1 LKGAKMN
8 KQKKF
13 MTGILGAIA
22 VYIAVITATA
32 DITRGIGLEEKQT
45 PSENVQV
52 SSNEADTTNL
62 KAEQEHSLE
71 GYNTSLEKVENAS
84 AESNNTEITSQPT
97 EVKTI
102 NYSFTNKQKSNIFDN
117 PNNGKVMDT
126 LIKAT
131 RVEVE
136 EEKDVENQKQT
147 KVKKADGTFEIKVT
161 GQINKWAKI
170 KYQKNLKN
178 KEGWIKAENLNKEF
192 NSVISADLKNIDF
205 SPVEKPNFTENPKKT
220 NVRGIYLTVYS
231 AASDKKIDELIA
243 LTKRTPINAF
253 VIDVK
258 DDSGHLLF
266 KTDAEKTYLGE
277 NKKYYP
283 IADME
288 KFMKKL
294 KDNNIYTIARIVSFK
309 DPRYAK
315 KNPDKAIIKR
325 ADGTPYTNS
334 DGVIWVSAHDR
345 NLWKYNIDVA
355 KEAAKLGFNE
365 IQFDYVR
372 FPASN
377 GGKLDKQLDYRNVKS
392 ETKPETIQKYLK
404 YARKELQPLGVYISA
419 DVYGQ
424 VGSSADDMGL
434 GQHWETVSNEV
445 DIISPMAY
453 PSHYGNG
460 VYGLS
465 VPDANPY
472 ATIYRSTIDGVNRNN
487 NITYPANV
495 RPWLQA
501 FTAKWVKGYIP
512 YGKKEIDAQVKAL
525 KDLGINEYLLWS
537 PSNRYGIVEK

>member
-1 LKGAKMN
+1 MN

-32 DITRGIGLEEKQT
+32 DITRGIGLEEKQP

-231 AASDKKIDELIA
+231 AASDKKMDELIA

-501 FTAKWVKGYIP
+501 FTAKWVKGYIS

>member
-1 LKGAKMN
+1 MN

-32 DITRGIGLEEKQT
+32 DITRGIGLEEKQP

-84 AESNNTEITSQPT
+84 AESNNTKITSQPT

-178 KEGWIKAENLNKEF
+178 KEGWIKSENLNKEF

-231 AASDKKIDELIA
+231 AASDKKMDELIA

>member
-1 LKGAKMN
+1 MN
-8 KQKKF
+8 KQKKI

-32 DITRGIGLEEKQT
+32 DITRGIGLEEKQP

-231 AASDKKIDELIA
+231 AASDKKMDELIA

>member
-1 LKGAKMN
+1 MN

-32 DITRGIGLEEKQT
+32 DITRGIGLEEKQP

-136 EEKDVENQKQT
+136 EEKDVENRKQT

-231 AASDKKIDELIA
+231 AASDKKMDELIA

-325 ADGTPYTNS
+325 ADGTPYTNN

>member
-1 LKGAKMN
+1 MN

-32 DITRGIGLEEKQT
+32 DITRGIGLEEKQP

-205 SPVEKPNFTENPKKT
+205 SPVEKPNFTENSKKT

-231 AASDKKIDELIA
+231 AASDKKMDELIA

>member
-1 LKGAKMN
+1 MN

-32 DITRGIGLEEKQT
+32 DITRGIGLEEKQP

-231 AASDKKIDELIA
+231 AASDKKMDELIA

>member
-1 LKGAKMN
+1 MN

-22 VYIAVITATA
+22 VYIAVIAATA

-62 KAEQEHSLE
+62 KAEQEHPLE

-84 AESNNTEITSQPT
+84 TESNNTEITSQPT

-192 NSVISADLKNIDF
+192 NSVISTDLKNIDF

-231 AASDKKIDELIA
+231 AASDKKMDELIA

-258 DDSGHLLF
+258 DDGGHLLF

-283 IADME
+283 IADVE

-345 NLWKYNIDVA
+345 NLWKYNIEVA

>member
-1 LKGAKMN
+1 MN

-22 VYIAVITATA
+22 VYIAVIAATA

-62 KAEQEHSLE
+62 KAEQEHPLE

-192 NSVISADLKNIDF
+192 NSVISTDLKNIDF

-231 AASDKKIDELIA
+231 AASDKKMDELIA

-258 DDSGHLLF
+258 DDGGHLLF

-283 IADME
+283 IADVE

-345 NLWKYNIDVA
+345 NLWKYNIEVA

>member
-1 LKGAKMN
+1 MN

-231 AASDKKIDELIA
+231 AASDKKMDELIA

>member
-1 LKGAKMN
+1 MN

-32 DITRGIGLEEKQT
+32 DITRGIGLEEKQP

-62 KAEQEHSLE
+62 KTEQEHSLE

-84 AESNNTEITSQPT
+84 AESNNTKITSQPT

-178 KEGWIKAENLNKEF
+178 KEGWIKSENLNKEF

-231 AASDKKIDELIA
+231 AASDKKMDELIA

>member
-1 LKGAKMN
+1 MN

>member
-1 LKGAKMN
+1 MN

-84 AESNNTEITSQPT
+84 AESNNTKITSQPT

-231 AASDKKIDELIA
+231 AASDKKMDELIA

>member
-1 LKGAKMN
+1 MN

-32 DITRGIGLEEKQT
+32 DITRGIGLEEKQP

-84 AESNNTEITSQPT
+84 AESNNTKITSQPT

-231 AASDKKIDELIA
+231 AASDKKMDELIA

>member
-1 LKGAKMN
+1 MN

-32 DITRGIGLEEKQT
+32 DITRGIGLEEKQP

-178 KEGWIKAENLNKEF
+178 KEGWIKSENLNKEF

-231 AASDKKIDELIA
+231 AASDKKMDELIA

>member
-1 LKGAKMN
+1 MN
-8 KQKKF
+8 KQKKI

-231 AASDKKIDELIA
+231 AASDKKMDELIA

>member
-1 LKGAKMN
+1 MN

-32 DITRGIGLEEKQT
+32 DITRGIGLEEKQP

-84 AESNNTEITSQPT
+84 AESNNTKITSQPT

-102 NYSFTNKQKSNIFDN
+102 NYSFTNKQKSNIFNN

-205 SPVEKPNFTENPKKT
+205 SSVEKPNFTENPKKT

-231 AASDKKIDELIA
+231 AASDKKMDELIA

>member
-1 LKGAKMN
+1 MN

-32 DITRGIGLEEKQT
+32 DITRGIGLEEKQP

-205 SPVEKPNFTENPKKT
+205 SPVEKPNFTEKPKKT

-231 AASDKKIDELIA
+231 AASDKKMDELIA

>member
-1 LKGAKMN
+1 MN

-32 DITRGIGLEEKQT
+32 DITRGIGLEEKQP

-136 EEKDVENQKQT
+136 EQKDVENQKQT

-231 AASDKKIDELIA
+231 AASDKKMDELIA

>member
-1 LKGAKMN
+1 MN

-32 DITRGIGLEEKQT
+32 DITRGIGLEEKQP

-84 AESNNTEITSQPT
+84 AESNNTKITSQPT

-205 SPVEKPNFTENPKKT
+205 SSVEKPNFTENPKKT

-231 AASDKKIDELIA
+231 AASDKKMDELIA